1 MILSDDVIDVKKYET
16 FKNAIIGNII
26 SDKNNIDNSRVGE
39 SISTL
44 FDNYWVKAARPLFIN
59 ENNITTAYLDNM
71 ETDKLKNYMK
81 YTPFP
86 SKKRVLSYTLGESAN
101 KNNQALL
108 IQSLGAT
115 KNTNTSTNTWNDL
128 LGNSLAYISKVK
140 LN

>member
-1 MILSDDVIDVKKYET
+1 
-16 FKNAIIGNII
+16 
-26 SDKNNIDNSRVGE
+26 
-39 SISTL
+39 
-44 FDNYWVKAARPLFIN
+44 
-59 ENNITTAYLDNM
+59 
-71 ETDKLKNYMK
+71 MK